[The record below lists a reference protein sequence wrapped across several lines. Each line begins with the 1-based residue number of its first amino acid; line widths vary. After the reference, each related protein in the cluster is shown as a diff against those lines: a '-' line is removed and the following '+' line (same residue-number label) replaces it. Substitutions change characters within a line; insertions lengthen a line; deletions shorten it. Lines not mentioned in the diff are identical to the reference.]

1 MPTYDPA
8 IRAGGGGSVG
18 STGGQSSA
26 SVPKPPNTA
35 DNDLIIVTA
44 NVGGGVQI
52 NAPDGTWTRIDG
64 IVSGFQ
70 AFWKRASGEPASWTF
85 AWDGVNRAYTFNSL
99 AAYSQGGGTVNFDV
113 GVTSQLNSANSKT
126 SDAVTPSANALV
138 LISYLEFVISEPG
151 PPTNPG
157 GLTSVQAV
165 GGFGFP
171 SFRAGYLYIASGF
184 GSGTFTANNNA
195 GDPGS
200 NWFWGSGTFS
210 LISSIVN
217 PASPPLIDDEVVFA
231 PATSRTFLPPLID
244 DEVVF
249 APTTGI
255 GAMHTTTENAEVAL
269 QATSG
274 STRLRVTTENAELA
288 IQHLLSATNLRIT
301 QMTAEIA
308 LQALPPVSP
317 VDFEIQTP
325 GIILDSAQQETG
337 NRLLLGVNCNISGV
351 PQILTPILIIDGV
364 EYTLPRIT
372 SMSRVIIDMPIHGF
386 HGRFWEGVRLTG
398 RLTGRVEVFLVDIQ
412 VGPRGSGS
420 GRSHAA

>member
-1 MPTYDPA
+1 VPSYDPA
-8 IRAGGGGSVG
+8 IRGGGGGSVG
-18 STGGQSSA
+18 STGGQSTA
-26 SVPKPPNTA
+26 AVPKPPNTVN
-35 DNDLIIVTA
+35 NDLIIVTG
-44 NVGGGVQI
+44 NVNTGVQI
-52 NAPDGTWTRIDG
+52 NPPDGTWTRING

-70 AFWKRASGEPASWTF
+70 TFWKRASGEPANWTF
-85 AWDGVNRAYTFNSL
+85 TWDGVNRAYTFSSL
-99 AAYSQGGGTVNFDV
+99 AAYSQGGGTVSLDV
-113 GVTSQLNSANSKT
+113 AVTSQVNSANSKT

-171 SFRAGYLYIASGF
+171 TFRAGYIYIASGA
-184 GSGTFTANNNA
+184 GSGTFTSNNNA

-231 PATSRTFLPPLID
+231 PATSQTFLPPFID

-255 GAMHTTTENAEVAL
+255 GAMHTTTVNAEVAFRAL
-269 QATSG
+269 AG
-274 STRLRVTTENAELA
+274 GNLRVTTENAELA
-288 IQHLLSATNLRIT
+288 IQHLLSATNLRAT
-301 QMTAEIA
+301 QVTAEIA

-364 EYTLPRIT
+364 EYILPRIT

-398 RLTGRVEVFLVDIQ
+398 RLTGRVEVFLVDISTRQ
-412 VGPRGSGS
+412 GVPSPRGG
-420 GRSHAA
+420 

>member
-1 MPTYDPA
+1 MPSYDPA
-8 IRAGGGGSVG
+8 IRGGGGGSVG
-18 STGGQSSA
+18 STGGQSTA
-26 SVPKPPNTA
+26 AVPKPPNTVN
-35 DNDLIIVTA
+35 NDLIIVTG
-44 NVGGGVQI
+44 NVNTGVQI
-52 NAPDGTWTRIDG
+52 NPPDGTWTRING

-70 AFWKRASGEPASWTF
+70 TFWKRASGEPANWTF
-85 AWDGVNRAYTFNSL
+85 TWDGVNRAYTFSSL
-99 AAYSQGGGTVNFDV
+99 AAYSQGGGTVSLDV
-113 GVTSQLNSANSKT
+113 AVTSQVNSANSKT

-171 SFRAGYLYIASGF
+171 TFRAGYIYIASGA
-184 GSGTFTANNNA
+184 GSGTFTSNNNA

-210 LISSIVN
+210 LISS
-217 PASPPLIDDEVVFA
+217 
-231 PATSRTFLPPLID
+231 
-244 DEVVF
+244 
-249 APTTGI
+249 
-255 GAMHTTTENAEVAL
+255 TTTVNAEVAFRAL
-269 QATSG
+269 AG
-274 STRLRVTTENAELA
+274 GNLRVTTENAELA
-288 IQHLLSATNLRIT
+288 IQHLLSATNLRAT
-301 QMTAEIA
+301 QVTAEIA

-364 EYTLPRIT
+364 EYILPRIT

-398 RLTGRVEVFLVDIQ
+398 RLTGRVEVFLVDISTRQ
-412 VGPRGSGS
+412 GVPSPRGG
-420 GRSHAA
+420 

>member
-8 IRAGGGGSVG
+8 VRAGGGGSVG
-18 STGGQSSA
+18 NLGATSA
-26 SVPKPPNTA
+26 VVPKPPNTA
-35 DNDLIIVTA
+35 NNDLIRVA
-44 NVGGGVQI
+44 GKVGNGAQI
-52 NAPDGTWTRIDG
+52 NAPDGTWTRVNG
-64 IVSGFQ
+64 VVSSYQVFT
-70 AFWKRASGEPASWTF
+70 KRAGGAEPASYTF
-85 AWDGVNRAYTFNSL
+85 TWDGSNQPNIFNSL
-99 AAYSQGGGTVNFDV
+99 AIYSQGGGTISLDTGTLSEV
-113 GVTSQLNSANSKT
+113 GSATQKT
-126 SDAVTPSANALV
+126 SDAVTPSKNALV
-138 LISYLEFVISEPG
+138 LVSYQEFVISEPG
-151 PPTNPG
+151 PPIGPG
-157 GLTSVQAV
+157 GLTQVQAV
-165 GGFGFP
+165 GGFGSP
-171 SFRAGYLYIASGF
+171 SIWSGYVYVQAGVS
-184 GSGTFTANNNA
+184 SGTFIASNNG

-200 NWFWGSGTFS
+200 NFHWSSDTLS

-217 PASPPLIDDEVVFA
+217 PASPPFIDDEVVFA
-231 PATSRTFLPPLID
+231 PATSQTFLPPFID

-269 QATSG
+269 QATSA
-274 STRLRVTTENAELA
+274 STRMRVTTENAELA

-308 LQALPPVSP
+308 LQAQPPVSP

-325 GIILDSAQQETG
+325 GIIRDSAQQETG

-351 PQILTPILIIDGV
+351 PQILTPILIIDGI

-398 RLTGRVEVFLVDIQ
+398 RLTGRVEVFLVDISTKQ
-412 VGPRGSGS
+412 GVPSPRAG
-420 GRSHAA
+420 